1 MKKAIA
7 RIGDMTIGEQVE
19 CKMPPTAILKGSP
32 NVLIN
37 GRAAATIGSNVFTH
51 FCFAGDR
58 LISHT
63 KRIITQGSSTVLING
78 QAAAH
83 IGSVVDCTDIVVQG
97 SPNVFIGV

>member
-32 NVLIN
+32 NVFVN
-37 GRAAATIGSNVFTH
+37 SRAAATVGSNLFSH

-63 KRIITQGSSTVLING
+63 NRIITQGSPTVFVNRR
-78 QAAAH
+78 AAAH
-83 IGSVVDCTDIVVQG
+83 IGSVVDCRDIVVQG
-97 SPNVFIGV
+97 SSNVFIGV